1 MMDQSKDSMGFQWH
15 GSQFVKVTIA
25 FVISFVAIA
34 SLFSSSTGSLEGSPV
49 VGQSAAPTN
58 RTLIAYSVDYEMDKA
73 RGEKTVEHYGES
85 MRPIVKQAIKNN
97 ENNPNSK
104 DTAENTYRRE
114 SPLNDLLPERIGQFF
129 SKEDLLDMRSTDD
142 PQER

>member
-1 MMDQSKDSMGFQWH
+1 MDQSKDSMGFQWQS
-15 GSQFVKVTIA
+15 SQFVKVTVA
-25 FVISFVAIA
+25 FVISLAAIA
-34 SLFSSSTGSLEGSPV
+34 GLFSSSTDSLEGNPV
-49 VGQSAAPTN
+49 MGQSAAQSD
-58 RTLIAYSVDYEMDKA
+58 RALIAYSVDYEMDKA

-129 SKEDLLDMRSTDD
+129 SKKDLLDMRSTDD